1 MFAKVG
7 KEVEL
12 EVACVDL
19 KVIKNIRLL
28 IDEASIDEEIYG
40 YVMFMLIFSFFNLFN
55 FSCLIFLV

>member
-28 IDEASIDEEIYG
+28 IGETSIDEEIYG

-55 FSCLIFLV
+55 FFV